1 MSAEIF
7 SPNIALFIW
16 AAFGALSAAVI
27 YRKNHSLWFAILLG
41 VLLGPMATVV
51 AIFIPIKASRNNP

>member
-1 MSAEIF
+1 MNQGIF

-27 YRKNHSLWFAILLG
+27 YRKNHPLWFALVMGI
-41 VLLGPMATVV
+41 LLGPMSTVI
-51 AIFIPIKASRNNP
+51 AIFIPVKAPRNNP

>member
-1 MSAEIF
+1 
-7 SPNIALFIW
+7 LFIW

-41 VLLGPMATVV
+41 ILLGPMATVI
-51 AIFIPIKASRNNP
+51 AIFIPIKAPRDNP